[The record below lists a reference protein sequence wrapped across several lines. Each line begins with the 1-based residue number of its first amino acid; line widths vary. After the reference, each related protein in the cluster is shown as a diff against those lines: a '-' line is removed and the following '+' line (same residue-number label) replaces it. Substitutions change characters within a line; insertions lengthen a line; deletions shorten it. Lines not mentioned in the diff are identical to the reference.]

1 MNILKQSSIIM
12 VLLVIHSRFV
22 SAQWIEV
29 VTGYPF
35 YFTDATFYDEL
46 NGVIVGNE
54 SLITTHDGGNF
65 WTKLQFDSIDFVE
78 VIFTEDSTMYSIAS
92 LSGPSHQILRSVNL
106 GDTWISLNPIPAGS
120 SSIRSINFINP
131 DTGMVAFEHFLYKT
145 IDGGD
150 NWSEIWGS
158 GGFLTWF
165 NLVGQDSIK
174 MLQTNSFNGYIY
186 ESTNGGGNWQ
196 NLNFNDDLEL
206 LFETNDQPI
215 DFSDWNHG
223 HFVFGNY
230 YYSTDGGVSWNGI
243 PYYYDQG
250 EETDFQKIECPSD
263 SVCYVMALNIPY
275 APIILKLLNHGET
288 IIKTDFPD
296 IGNGGVTS
304 LHCLNDTFCY
314 VTTSNGRLFVTK
326 NGGGVVAITETA
338 QNDFPF
344 SFYPNPAIDQ
354 LHLSFNFMQ
363 GNKTFATI
371 TNLMGVQLLSE
382 PLNASDPVIDIS
394 ILPPGIYFIGLKTD
408 EGSEVNKFMKQ

>member
-150 NWSEIWGS
+150 NWSEIWGQAD
-158 GGFLTWF
+158 FLRG
-165 NLVGQDSIK
+165 L
-174 MLQTNSFNGYIY
+174 
-186 ESTNGGGNWQ
+186 
-196 NLNFNDDLEL
+196 
-206 LFETNDQPI
+206 
-215 DFSDWNHG
+215 
-223 HFVFGNY
+223 
-230 YYSTDGGVSWNGI
+230 
-243 PYYYDQG
+243 
-250 EETDFQKIECPSD
+250 
-263 SVCYVMALNIPY
+263 
-275 APIILKLLNHGET
+275 IL
-288 IIKTDFPD
+288 
-296 IGNGGVTS
+296 
-304 LHCLNDTFCY
+304 
-314 VTTSNGRLFVTK
+314 
-326 NGGGVVAITETA
+326 
-338 QNDFPF
+338 
-344 SFYPNPAIDQ
+344 
-354 LHLSFNFMQ
+354 
-363 GNKTFATI
+363 
-371 TNLMGVQLLSE
+371 
-382 PLNASDPVIDIS
+382 
-394 ILPPGIYFIGLKTD
+394 
-408 EGSEVNKFMKQ
+408 